1 MAAKRNTIVLVSAMC
16 LCALVLVVGTVKQAA
31 AYDIRWGTS
40 PAGGSWQPLGTA
52 MLEDV
57 LKVDPKLQ
65 GSTMPIGGAAN
76 VIAVQQGKLN
86 VAFSF
91 SDSAG
96 EAWEGKEFFKKEGEL
111 RNIRELAVLFPEPTQ
126 IAVMADSGINDIK
139 QLKGKSVTPGPKG
152 SAIAVVSRFIF
163 EAYGMS
169 FDDMNIRFLSFA
181 EAGDQFVDRH
191 LDCIFYGAMAYPAPP
206 LVSASSQRQIKL
218 LSLSDEVISK
228 LVKEYKGIM
237 PYTLSKDSYKGV
249 DYPVK
254 GIAANTIV
262 IVNKDMPDDVAYTI
276 VKSIY
281 QNFSK
286 YGEVVKA
293 MALGKREEMAQ
304 DIGIPFH
311 PGAAKFYKEKG
322 LMK

>member
-1 MAAKRNTIVLVSAMC
+1 
-16 LCALVLVVGTVKQAA
+16 
-31 AYDIRWGTS
+31 
-40 PAGGSWQPLGTA
+40 
-52 MLEDV
+52 
-57 LKVDPKLQ
+57 
-65 GSTMPIGGAAN
+65 
-76 VIAVQQGKLN
+76 
-86 VAFSF
+86 
-91 SDSAG
+91 
-96 EAWEGKEFFKKEGEL
+96 
-111 RNIRELAVLFPEPTQ
+111 
-126 IAVMADSGINDIK
+126 VMADSGINDVK

-152 SAIAVVSRFIF
+152 SAIAVVSRFIL

-228 LVKEYKGIM
+228 LVKEYKGLV

-262 IVNKDMPDDVAYTI
+262 IVSKDMPDDVAYTI

-281 QNFSK
+281 QNFDK
-286 YGEVVKA
+286 YGQVVKA
-293 MALGKREEMAQ
+293 MALGKREAMGQ

-322 LMK
+322 MMK

>member
-1 MAAKRNTIVLVSAMC
+1 MTLKRRKVAFLSAMC
-16 LCALVLVVGTVKQAA
+16 FCALVMINGAINQAA

-40 PAGGSWQPLGTA
+40 PAGGAWQPLGTA

-57 LKVDPKLQ
+57 LKSDPKLQ

-86 VAFSF
+86 VGFSF
-91 SDSAG
+91 SSTAG

-126 IAVMADSGINDIK
+126 IAVMADSGINDVK

-152 SAIAVVSRFIF
+152 SAIAVVSRYVV

-181 EAGDQFVDRH
+181 EAGNQFVDRH

-206 LVSASSQRQIKL
+206 LVNASSQRRIKL
-218 LSLSDEVISK
+218 LPLSDEVIDK
-228 LVKEYKGIM
+228 LVKGYKGLT
-237 PYTLSKDSYKGV
+237 PYTLPKDSYKGV
-249 DYPVK
+249 DSPIK
-254 GIAANTIV
+254 GVAANV
-262 IVNKDMPDDVAYTI
+262 VVVVSKDMPDDVAYTI
-276 VKSIY
+276 VKSIDK
-281 QNFSK
+281 NFDR
-286 YGEVVKA
+286 YGQVIKA
-293 MALGKREEMAQ
+293 MALGKREDMAQ

-311 PGAAKFYKEKG
+311 PGAEKYYKEKG
-322 LMK
+322 WLK